1 MEAAAMRQR
10 TLRAMELGG
19 ALAGAP
25 AGGVS
30 KPCAMLG
37 RLLSISTL
45 RGALPGPGR
54 QSAASECSGGLRGLR
69 GSVGW
74 RDPTRPPTHQAP
86 SEKVLFS
93 LFFCRATARGG
104 WVGVV
109 VCEV

>member
-45 RGALPGPGR
+45 RGALPGLGR
-54 QSAASECSGGLRGLR
+54 PSAASECSGGLRGLR

-74 RDPTRPPTHQAP
+74 RDPTHPTHP
-86 SEKVLFS
+86 TGLLKRFS
-93 LFFCRATARGG
+93 LSPFLVAR
-104 WVGVV
+104 VGCVGCV
-109 VCEV
+109 GCEV

>member
-74 RDPTRPPTHQAP
+74 RAPTTPRLETGG
-86 SEKVLFS
+86 S
-93 LFFCRATARGG
+93 LLS
-104 WVGVV
+104 
-109 VCEV
+109 

>member
-45 RGALPGPGR
+45 RGALPGLGR
-54 QSAASECSGGLRGLR
+54 PSAASECSGGLRG
-69 GSVGW
+69 SVGW
-74 RDPTRPPTHQAP
+74 RAPTTPTTPNRP
-86 SEKVLFS
+86 SEKGSLS
-93 LFFCRATARGG
+93 LFFGSGRWAG
-104 WVGVV
+104 
-109 VCEV
+109 E

>member
-45 RGALPGPGR
+45 RGALPGLGR
-54 QSAASECSGGLRGLR
+54 PSAASECSGGLRGLR
-69 GSVGW
+69 VQASRAEGLDHRLPPPGELL
-74 RDPTRPPTHQAP
+74 PLTTRPVYMPPALP
-86 SEKVLFS
+86 P
-93 LFFCRATARGG
+93 
-104 WVGVV
+104 
-109 VCEV
+109 

>member
-45 RGALPGPGR
+45 RGALPGLGR
-54 QSAASECSGGLRGLR
+54 PSAASECSGGLRGLR

-74 RDPTRPPTHQAP
+74 RGATQHTQHTQNTAQQALLKIG
-86 SEKVLFS
+86 SNFYLS
-93 LFFCRATARGG
+93 L
-104 WVGVV
+104 
-109 VCEV
+109 

>member
-45 RGALPGPGR
+45 RGALPGLGR
-54 QSAASECSGGLRGLR
+54 PSAASECSGGVR

-74 RDPTRPPTHQAP
+74 RDPPRPTRPTR
-86 SEKVLFS
+86 SFRKDSLS
-93 LFFCRATARGG
+93 LFFCRGPGG
-104 WVGVV
+104 RRA
-109 VCEV
+109 CRA